1 MSGVCS
7 VCVLCVCVLCVCV
20 CVCVCVYE
28 CVCVCVCGGGGGGG
42 GVVNTCV
49 QGECEGRSEDQMRE
63 KAVIY
68 RY

>member
-1 MSGVCS
+1 MTLCVCVCVSGVCEWCVCV
-7 VCVLCVCVLCVCV
+7 VCVLCVCV
-20 CVCVCVYE
+20 
-28 CVCVCVCGGGGGGG
+28 GGRG